1 VNALLQVQ
9 GQGGWVQA
17 LDPRLRI
24 VAAVLF
30 ALTVVSLRGLPALV
44 LAFAAALALVLS
56 SGIPRRRVLA
66 RLLPLELFILV
77 LLLTLPFTVAGD
89 PLFRIGPL
97 TATLAGVAFALS
109 ILLKANAVVLVM
121 LALLASLEPALLGHA
136 LARLGLPHRLAHLFL
151 LTLRQIELVGAEYGR
166 LRQAMRARAFVP
178 RSDRHTWNCVG
189 WLMGMLL
196 VRSLDR
202 SQRVLDAMRCRGFDG
217 RLRLL
222 DTLSWRITDSALLLL
237 ALLLSVTL
245 LAIDYLLGGLSV

>member
-1 VNALLQVQ
+1 MNDLLQVQ
-9 GQGGWVQA
+9 SKAVWTQS

-30 ALTVVSLRGLPALV
+30 ALTVVALRGLPAV
-44 LAFAAALALVLS
+44 TLAFAAGLALALS

-66 RLLPLELFILV
+66 RLLPLELFMLV

-89 PLFRIGPL
+89 PLLRVGPL
-97 TATLAGVAFALS
+97 TATLAGVAFALN
-109 ILLKANAVVLVM
+109 ILLKANAVVLAM

-166 LRQAMRARAFVP
+166 LRQAMRARAFVA
-178 RSDRHTWNCVG
+178 RSDRHTWNSVG

-222 DTLSWRITDSALLLL
+222 DTLTWRIADSAVLLL

-245 LAIDYLLGGLSV
+245 LALDRLPGGLPV